1 METLRFDRCGD
12 VGWLRL
18 ARPDQLNAQNALM
31 WDELIDLQRHLDSPG
46 GAVRALVV
54 AGTGRAFSAGIDL
67 GEIDPSAGR
76 LLRDAATSGGDG
88 PDPLLARIAA
98 VQSAFRW
105 FRDTPIPTLAA
116 VHGYALGAGFQLALA
131 CDLRVFAAG
140 TLAGLLEFRHGLLPD
155 LGATAYLPG
164 IVGEG
169 RARELIFTARI
180 VDSEEAARIGLANE
194 IVSAEDLEAHAGT
207 LAEALARAPAL
218 AVRHTKAALAVA
230 ADVGASLERACVGQA
245 ACLRALAGDRL
256 QAVPGGP

>member
-1 METLRFDRCGD
+1 METLHFDRRGD

-18 ARPDQLNAQNALM
+18 NRPEQLNAQTALM
-31 WDELIDLQRHLDSPG
+31 WDELIDFQRHLDASDDP
-46 GAVRALVV
+46 VRALVV

-67 GEIDPSAGR
+67 GEIDPSSSR
-76 LLRDAATSGGDG
+76 LLRDAATPVGEG

-98 VQSAFRW
+98 VQGAFRW
-105 FRDTPIPTLAA
+105 FRETPIATLAA

-164 IVGEG
+164 IVGDG

-194 IVSAEDLEAHAGT
+194 VVSAEDLEAHAGT

-230 ADVGASLERACVGQA
+230 ADVEASLERACVGQA
-245 ACLRALAGDRL
+245 ECLRGLAGSL